1 MIKNKCEG
9 NTANDSIITQRGKLE
24 AFVTGNKRSHEGT
37 INVIV
42 IRKFPHSKYKKIVK
56 REKKYLVD
64 YPSKKE
70 IPIGTK
76 VLLYQIA
83 KVSKKKSFRIEK
95 IME

>member
-1 MIKNKCEG
+1 MIKNKHED
-9 NTANDSIITQRGKLE
+9 NTASEKAITQRGKLE

-42 IRKFPHSKYKKIVK
+42 VRKFPHSKYKKIVK

-64 YPSKKE
+64 YPHKKD

-95 IME
+95 IIE